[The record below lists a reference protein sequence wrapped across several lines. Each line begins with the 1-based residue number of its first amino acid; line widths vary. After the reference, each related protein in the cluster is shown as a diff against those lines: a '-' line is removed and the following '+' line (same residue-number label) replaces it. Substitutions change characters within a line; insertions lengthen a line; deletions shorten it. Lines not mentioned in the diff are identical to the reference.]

1 MEPRAVMPYVPLGR
15 TDDIHNMEAMDT
27 ADLVLFMAGN
37 QFMVMDE
44 LLEKFREEHPRVRS
58 VFYETLPPGL
68 ELRQILAGG
77 AWLGDR
83 MLTGHPDVY
92 TAVSEEAMLKLKER
106 ALVADYRLYLHNRL
120 VIMVAEGNPRGVRT
134 VEDMARDDVR
144 VSEPGELEDIS
155 RHIADMYLQAGG
167 DALRRRVLEEKV
179 SAGTTHLTT
188 VHHRETP
195 ERIAGGLADA
205 GPVWA
210 TEVVEARRRGLKVES
225 VEVGSGLDQHDRVNY
240 FIARLA
246 KAPNPENA
254 ARFADF
260 ILGREAQLIYERY
273 GFVPHI
279 AG

>member
-1 MEPRAVMPYVPLGR
+1 MPYVPLGR
-15 TDDIHNMEAMDT
+15 TDDIHNIEAMDT

-44 LLEKFREEHPRVRS
+44 LLGKFREEHPLVRS
-58 VFYETLPPGL
+58 IFYETLPPGL

-83 MLTGHPDVY
+83 MLTGEPDVY
-92 TAVSEEAMLKLKER
+92 TAVSEGAMLKLKAHDFVE
-106 ALVADYRLYLHNRL
+106 DYQVYLHNRL
-120 VIMVAEGNPRGVRT
+120 VIMVAGGNPRGVRA
-134 VEDMARDDVR
+134 VEDLARDDVR
-144 VSEPGELEDIS
+144 VSQPGELEDIS

-167 DALRRRVLEEKV
+167 EALRRRVLEKKV
-179 SAGTTHLTT
+179 SSGTTLLTT

-210 TEVVEARRRGLKVES
+210 TEVVEAQRRGQKVEA
-225 VEVGSGLDQHDRVNY
+225 VEVGPGLDQHDRVNY
-240 FIARLA
+240 FMARLA
-246 KAPNPENA
+246 GAPNPENA
-254 ARFADF
+254 ARFTDF
-260 ILGREAQLIYERY
+260 MLSRKAQHIYGKY
-273 GFVPHI
+273 GFVPHA